1 MKSFILSTLT
11 AAVVSKAAMECVSPT
26 ETDKKWTEVTVPAIT
41 TITAIT
47 QCKDECAKLVKADAN
62 KATTDY
68 CCDATHTLAVAEKA
82 AVVDDTATT
91 DVDETAAKVDAV
103 AATLVCSMYSK
114 TPSVAK
120 ASISAAKADTD
131 LVKYFTWDF
140 VAGAEVAEEAAKT
153 EEKKD
158 ADADAATKVIASVLA
173 SAALVATMY

>member
-11 AAVVSKAAMECVSPT
+11 AAVLAKLSSECVNPT
-26 ETDKKWTEVTVPAIT
+26 EADKKWTEVTVAAIT

-47 QCKDECAKLVKADAN
+47 QCKDACAKLVTADTDKA
-62 KATTDY
+62 KTDY
-68 CCDATHTLAVAEKA
+68 CCDATHTLKVAEVPEVKKDDNATPKVEGKA
-82 AVVDDTATT
+82 AVPEVP
-91 DVDETAAKVDAV
+91 
-103 AATLVCSMYSK
+103 ATLVCSMWSK

-120 ASISAAKADTD
+120 ATIAGEKKDTD
-131 LVKYFTWDF
+131 LVKYASWDY
-140 VAGAEVAEEAAKT
+140 VAGAEVSEEAAKT